1 MAVAV
6 KGKLV
11 LDAGLDAGYTE
22 GDQLL
27 LMPKSGYFKKRGLLS
42 GVEQMAIARIKK
54 ISDLKSELEVE
65 QGAVRLEN
73 GVEFVV
79 RPLLELI

>member
-1 MAVAV
+1 
-6 KGKLV
+6 V

-22 GDQLL
+22 GDHLL
-27 LMPKSGYFKKRGLLS
+27 LMPKSSYFKKRGLLS
-42 GVEQMAIARIKK
+42 GVEQIAIARIKK

-65 QGAVRLEN
+65 QGAVGLEN

>member
-1 MAVAV
+1 
-6 KGKLV
+6 
-11 LDAGLDAGYTE
+11 
-22 GDQLL
+22 
-27 LMPKSGYFKKRGLLS
+27 MPKSGYFKKRGLLS

>member
-1 MAVAV
+1 
-6 KGKLV
+6 
-11 LDAGLDAGYTE
+11 
-22 GDQLL
+22 
-27 LMPKSGYFKKRGLLS
+27 LS